1 MAQPTLPIEVPVF
14 VDEEFMTAAEKVS
27 VLKAWTRFLRH
38 GLDPKHFTRALYKH
52 LINHA
57 SFIAHWDQGGFAVTY
72 FTTPH
77 QKLQFLTQ
85 FWTGR
90 SVEYGSQ
97 TWLEYGTATDLNRA
111 LCAVARQMRPE
122 LEALLLQAVE
132 AADLATADALERQA
146 AALRARHAG
155 A

>member
-1 MAQPTLPIEVPVF
+1 MAHATLTIEIPAF
-14 VDEEFMTAAEKVS
+14 TDEEFMTAREKVS
-27 VLKAWTRFLRH
+27 VLKAWMRFLQH

-57 SFIAHWDQGGFAVTY
+57 SFIAHYNQDGFAATY
-72 FTTPH
+72 FATPH
-77 QKLQFLTQ
+77 RKLQFLSQ

-90 SVEYGSQ
+90 SVEYGSEG
-97 TWLEYGTATDLNRA
+97 WLRYGTATDLNRA
-111 LCAVARQMRPE
+111 LCDVARHLRPD
-122 LEALLLQAVE
+122 LEAVLLPAAE